1 MRSLLAVP
9 ASNAKALLRTLT
21 LGCDQI
27 IIDLEDMVTPENW
40 EYSTSP
46 VVAYENN
53 FGWRFMLIEKP
64 WLLKSLRAETLLRE
78 LDQKIDS
85 YIEIKPFKAEIESW
99 DGKVLVTNVYIDG
112 KPEASLSP
120 LIGDIIHNQRS
131 TLDSIYFALIKF
143 KAGSRQEEFG
153 LIENNLYF
161 PVLDSESDFDKHLG
175 IKQFGDE
182 QLKLA
187 LKQFQPFHL
196 VPDDTDFA
204 LKKSHYYKQLIALSN
219 LDKHRGVNVVH
230 MVADDIT
237 LIHSGELEYI
247 GAKKIATRDSKH
259 LKHEFHFEN
268 PFNSPQPEFDVKV
281 SLALETPKGF
291 EWVTSH
297 SASSL
302 LHTIQSQNNWAVAVT
317 EYILDGGTEQ
327 LLAQLYV

>member
-1 MRSLLAVP
+1 
-9 ASNAKALLRTLT
+9 
-21 LGCDQI
+21 
-27 IIDLEDMVTPENW
+27 
-40 EYSTSP
+40 
-46 VVAYENN
+46 
-53 FGWRFMLIEKP
+53 MLIEKP
-64 WLLKSLRAETLLRE
+64 WLLKSMRSESLLQE

-85 YIEIKPFKAEIESW
+85 YIETRPFRAEVESW

-112 KPEASLSP
+112 KPDAALSP

-143 KAGSRQEEFG
+143 KAGSRLEEFEI
-153 LIENNLYF
+153 IENNLYF
-161 PVLDSESDFDKHLG
+161 PVLDNETDFNKYLG

-196 VPDDTDFA
+196 VPDETNIE
-204 LKKSHYYKQLIALSN
+204 LRKSHYYKQLIALSN

-237 LIHSGELEYI
+237 LMHSGELEYL
-247 GAKKIATRDSKH
+247 GARKIATRDSKH

-268 PFNSPQPEFDVKV
+268 PLNSPQPVFDVKV
-281 SLALETPKGF
+281 SLALESPKGF

-302 LHTIQSQNNWAVAVT
+302 LHTIQSQNNWAIAVT
-317 EYILDGGTEQ
+317 EYILGGGESQ
-327 LLAQLYV
+327 LLAQLYT